1 MAIIYGHVTHLPE
14 NKSNSAR
21 GVKGEPEFVFSGST
35 KSAGTNEAGAD
46 IVVRTSA
53 TRTVNSLAAALK
65 AAENMSGTKGL
76 FARVLADGRC
86 WEVSDENPAQASIPE
101 SAPEKPT
108 QASIPASAPEKPTKG
123 K

>member
-1 MAIIYGHVTHLPE
+1 MATIYGHITHLTE

-21 GVKGEPEFVFSGST
+21 GIKGEPEFVFAGST

-53 TRTVNSLAAALK
+53 TRTVNSLSAALK
-65 AAENMSGTKGL
+65 AAESMSGVKGL
-76 FARVLADGRC
+76 FARELSAGRC
-86 WEVSDENPAQASIPE
+86 WEVTDENPAQTVIS
-101 SAPEKPT
+101 PEKP
-108 QASIPASAPEKPTKG
+108 AKG